1 MAKGHLNTAIQKS
14 LFLLGAGASFGTK
27 EKRTGCK
34 MSGEM
39 FDALQE
45 MLSQPQKNGISD
57 VEAKTFRFLL
67 STLHYQSNWRSLEKN
82 SSFEFKPNI
91 EELALIIRRIRNR
104 ENYLP
109 YPLTGNWADKLI
121 QLESLFA
128 KERENETE
136 LTLFASLESKLKNE
150 FLPKW
155 LEISQNSLDYL
166 KPLGDLMGSQYLK
179 DPIECFSL
187 NYDQTIEQHLR
198 EKHDI
203 QPYCGFVSGEWKGFG
218 AKDIEGFDKLNLLK
232 LHGSLEWIRLTDSGA
247 VKERDSL
254 KTEEEKDIDERH
266 NPYLIFGHGTKTY
279 SFDPFFGLISNFK
292 ETLMSRP
299 YIFAIGYSFFDPYI
313 NNLIIEALNNNEFHK
328 LIIVNPVFGPDVE
341 DGKIQVDKE
350 YFDYVTNIDGKE
362 ASLVLTEYIEEIQK
376 NSFYS
381 ELPEFNIQ
389 KINGSDRIH
398 FMNIGFDK
406 FLKDYFENDGAK
418 LVELIDKYEQIRNKE
433 EKPF

>member
-1 MAKGHLNTAIQKS
+1 MAKGDLNTAIQKS

-57 VEAKTFRFLL
+57 VEAETFRFLL

-91 EELALIIRRIRNR
+91 EELALIIRRIKNR

-121 QLESLFA
+121 QLESLFV
-128 KERENETE
+128 KEDETG
-136 LTLFASLESKLKNE
+136 LSLFASLENKLKTE

-155 LEISQNSLDYL
+155 LQINQDSLDYL
-166 KPLGDLMGSQYLK
+166 KPLGDLMSSQSLI

-187 NYDQTIEQHLR
+187 NYDETIEQYLR
-198 EKHDI
+198 EKHDVR
-203 QPYCGFVSGEWKGFG
+203 PFCGFVSGEWKGIKQ
-218 AKDIEGFDKLNLLK
+218 KDIEGFDKLNLFK
-232 LHGSLEWIRLTDSGA
+232 LHGSLNWVRLSDSGS
-247 VKERDSL
+247 VKERESL
-254 KTEEEKDIDERH
+254 KSEEEKDIDERH
-266 NPYLIFGHGTKTY
+266 NPYLIFGHGTKTF

-292 ETLMSRP
+292 EKLMSRP
-299 YIFAIGYSFFDPYI
+299 YIFSIGYSFFDPYI
-313 NNLIIEALNNNEFHK
+313 NNLIIEALNNDAFRK
-328 LIIVNPVFGPDVE
+328 LIIVNPDFGPDV
-341 DGKIQVDKE
+341 DGGKIQVDKDD
-350 YFDYVTNIDGKE
+350 FDRVANIDGKE
-362 ASLVLTEYIEEIQK
+362 ANLVLTEYIEEIQK

-398 FMNIGFDK
+398 FMNIGFAK
-406 FLKDYFENDGAK
+406 FLSDYFQNDGNK
-418 LVELIDKYEQIRNKE
+418 LVELIDNYEKIREKQ